1 METSDAQSMDDWG
14 RGTINNANTDIRLA
28 NIINGFVMTL
38 PEWKKVLSSIYFK
51 ASSAILKRISYRKFY
66 INYIWKFDTVV

>member
-1 METSDAQSMDDWG
+1 METRVWSMETSDAQSMDDWG

-38 PEWKKVLSSIYFK
+38 PEW
-51 ASSAILKRISYRKFY
+51 
-66 INYIWKFDTVV
+66 